1 MSRVLLLDLKLATL
15 RLLAL
20 AILFSL
26 IAVNVTNVN
35 AQAAPGTILDVRAT
49 GTVQPA
55 EIQRGGA
62 PLFESFGVPAASH
75 AVDTYLLRYAT
86 TDFDGSPAEVT
97 AQLFVPR
104 YDTPTERP
112 VYVFGSGT
120 TGLVDRCAPSLEQPE
135 VLRLGHYRANMLA
148 YAGQGFIGIMP
159 DYLGFHDETRPQR
172 YFSAKAEGH
181 VMLDAIRA
189 VYNFFEAHDAVVQPS
204 QAVFTSGYSQG
215 GHAAFAA
222 ADLRPDYAPEV
233 PLTGVIGYGAT
244 TNVTTLLKEG
254 PYYAPYIVY
263 TYSQKYGTEAFDP
276 AEILDA
282 RYVRSL
288 STDVLR
294 MCVDGIQTYYPF
306 DGNKMYT
313 PAFAASLYGNTL
325 HVTHPSIF
333 THLTENHTGLSG
345 HSLPSLIVHGEQDI
359 IVTTPAQTE
368 FVHALC
374 QAGSPVQYLRM
385 NGVRHRHTRPAGF
398 RASVSWME
406 ALASG
411 EPAPS
416 DCSAV
421 LAGQ

>member
-1 MSRVLLLDLKLATL
+1 MSRVQLLDPRLAKL

-20 AILFSL
+20 AVLCSLF
-26 IAVNVTNVN
+26 AVSITHVN
-35 AQAAPGTILDVRAT
+35 AQAAPGTILEIRPT
-49 GTVQPA
+49 GTMQPA
-55 EIQRGGA
+55 EIQRAGA
-62 PLFESFGVPAASH
+62 PLFESFGVPAASY

-104 YDTPTERP
+104 FDAPTERP

-120 TGLVDRCAPSLEQPE
+120 TGLIDRCAPSLEQPE

-148 YAGQGFIGIMP
+148 YAGHGFIGIMP
-159 DYLGFHDETRPQR
+159 DYLGFHDDARPQR
-172 YFSAKAEGH
+172 YFSAKAEAH

-189 VYNFFEAHDAVVQPS
+189 VYNFFDTNETVVRLS
-204 QAVFTSGYSQG
+204 QDVFTSGYSQG

-222 ADLRPDYAPEV
+222 ADLRPEYAPEV
-233 PLTGVIGYGAT
+233 PLSGVIGYGAT

-263 TYSQKYGTEAFDP
+263 TYALKYGTEAFNP

-282 RYVRSL
+282 RYAGTL
-288 STDVLR
+288 ATDVLR

-306 DGNKMYT
+306 DGNKMYN
-313 PAFAASLYGNTL
+313 PAFAASLYGGTL
-325 HVTHPSIF
+325 QQTHPSIF

-345 HSLPSLIVHGEQDI
+345 HGLPALIVHGEQDI

-368 FVHALC
+368 FVQALC
-374 QAGSPVQYLRM
+374 QAGSPVHYLRM
-385 NGVRHRHTRPAGF
+385 DGVRHRHTRPAGF

-406 ALASG
+406 AIAQG
-411 EPAPS
+411 ETPPS
-416 DCSAV
+416 DCTTV
-421 LAGQ
+421 LAEQ